1 MQCSFWCTKWVITVK
16 WRYCIEECLTEDDYV
31 SGDTAAI
38 TLFLLPAPRTA
49 KRIRNDFS
57 NLFYF
62 TLPLKQPIDT
72 CEDENTPQRTK
83 DSFGGGNEHL
93 LCRGITEI
101 KKAPSILCHQTI
113 SLLLEG

>member
-1 MQCSFWCTKWVITVK
+1 MK

-62 TLPLKQPIDT
+62 TLPLKQPTDT

-83 DSFGGGNEHL
+83 DSFGGGSEHL
-93 LCRGITEI
+93 LRRGITEI